1 MNIMMAYF
9 ANLAEM
15 SGGLERTLCQLSNA
29 LNERG
34 HNILIAVYNDRNA
47 PPFYPLNSSI
57 RVIDLNN
64 QHCSRKLGL
73 KDKISREWYRLWG
86 KGSFSRWKG
95 RQRAGL
101 LPRFRA
107 LYEEEQPDIILSFN
121 HQTSGELYEANIH
134 SPVISLFRN
143 DPDNLCPQMSKIE
156 KAGVE
161 HSACIQVLLPYF
173 AKSIK
178 KYINNSHIM
187 YIPNAIP
194 QFTRKAYDDKEKTV
208 HTILNVARINPK
220 QKRQHLLVEGFARI
234 APKYPEWNLKIWGG
248 GNEGKYVEK
257 MKKFIHSKNLDDR
270 ILFMGRTHQVE
281 NEYYK
286 ADIFGFPSSY
296 EGFPNA
302 LGEAMSSGLPSV
314 VCSDCTSTCELI
326 SNGYNGLIAEP
337 SPEDIARKLE
347 CLIQNKKERIGLGKA
362 AALTIKE
369 YSPNKIWNQWDDV
382 IKQVVQ
388 EYKSE

>member
-9 ANLAEM
+9 ANLVEM

-29 LNERG
+29 LNDQG

-47 PPFYPLNSSI
+47 PPFYPLHSSI

-64 QHCSRKLGL
+64 QHLSNKLGL
-73 KDKISREWYRLWG
+73 KDKLSREWYRLWG
-86 KGSFSRWKG
+86 KESFSRWKD

-101 LPRFRA
+101 ISRFQA
-107 LYEEEQPDIILSFN
+107 LYEEERPDIILSFN
-121 HQTSGELYEANIH
+121 HQTSGDLYKADVH

-143 DPDNLCPQMSKIE
+143 DPDRLCPQMSKLE
-156 KAGVE
+156 KAGIE
-161 HSACIQVLLPYF
+161 NSACIQVLLPYF
-173 AKSIK
+173 KKSIQ
-178 KYINNSHIM
+178 KYIENPRVV

-194 QFTRKAYDDKEKTV
+194 QFIRKAYDNHEKAT

-220 QKRQHLLVEGFARI
+220 QKRQHLLVEGFAQI
-234 APKYPEWNLKIWGG
+234 ASKYPEWNLKIWGG
-248 GNEGKYVEK
+248 GNQGKYVEK

-270 ILFMGRTHQVE
+270 ILFMGKTHQVE

-326 SNGYNGLIAEP
+326 ANGLNGLIAAP
-337 SPEDIARKLE
+337 APEDIGQKLE
-347 CLIQNKKERIGLGKA
+347 YLILNEEKRIELGKA
-362 AALTIKE
+362 AALAMEE
-369 YSPNKIWNQWDDV
+369 YSPEMIWKQWDDI
-382 IKQVVQ
+382 IKRVVQ
-388 EYKSE
+388 EYKEK